1 MQLISTYIGDL
12 LLWQESIVVPNF
24 GGFVARQMPARFSE
38 KKDKLLPPYKQLLFH
53 THLNLSDGVFE
64 RYVANRAQLSLDAA
78 SSLIQNTVSDWQA
91 QLKNGERIE
100 IDRVGLLFLDEERK
114 LRFEQDRHHNLLLQ
128 SFGLGEV
135 QFDVKEEKP
144 VHVAQPEPVIH
155 VQVEK
160 TLAPEPAAII
170 IPIVGES
177 IEKLA
182 SEQDKVV
189 LAQDAVS
196 YSKSNKSIWL
206 KVAAAAVVL
215 PFLFYSFWVPL
226 TTDVLQTKKI
236 AVADFNPFH
245 QSPPAQYKSS
255 VISQESTTEEPIT
268 NLESIVEALPE
279 DVNSFNFNYD
289 DELVFAVK
297 LNRTAPQN
305 NTEEEVIIQASS
317 QVHTVH
323 LISGCFGLKE
333 NAENH
338 MNALRGQGLSPY
350 IVDVQGGLHRVAAA
364 GSNDSGQAAKLAAQ
378 LKEQGVD
385 TWTLK
390 K

>member
-64 RYVANRAQLSLDAA
+64 RYVANRAQLSLDDA

-91 QLKNGERIE
+91 ELKNGERIE
-100 IDRVGLLFLDEERK
+100 IERVGLLFLDEERK
-114 LRFEQDRHHNLLLQ
+114 IRFEQDRHHNLLLQ

-135 QFDVKEEKP
+135 VFDVEEEKP

-160 TLAPEPAAII
+160 TLAPEPAGII
-170 IPIVGES
+170 IPIVGAP
-177 IEKLA
+177 IEKLDTYQ
-182 SEQDKVV
+182 EKVV
-189 LAQDAVS
+189 FTQDALAEGNA
-196 YSKSNKSIWL
+196 NKSIWL

-236 AVADFNPFH
+236 AVSDFNPFH
-245 QSPPAQYKSS
+245 TSVQAKYRMSNLRSFPADETQM
-255 VISQESTTEEPIT
+255 T
-268 NLESIVEALPE
+268 NLESIVEALPNE
-279 DVNSFNFNYD
+279 VNSFNFTYD
-289 DELVFAVK
+289 EDLIFAVK
-297 LNRTAPQN
+297 LEKEIPE
-305 NTEEEVIIQASS
+305 NTSGEEKLLVNSTNDNS
-317 QVHTVH
+317 VH

-338 MNALRGQGLSPY
+338 MKTLRNIGLNPY
-350 IVDVQGGLHRVAAA
+350 IVDVQGGLHRVAAK
-364 GSNDSGQAAKLAAQ
+364 GTNDAASASKIAAE
-378 LKEQGVD
+378 LKEQGID

>member
-1 MQLISTYIGDL
+1 MHLISNYIGDL
-12 LLWQESIVVPNF
+12 LLRQDSVVVPDL
-24 GGFVARQMPARFSE
+24 GGFVARQMPARYSE
-38 KKDKLLPPYKQLLFH
+38 KRDKLLPPYKQLLFH
-53 THLNLSDGVFE
+53 AHLNLSDGVFE
-64 RYVANRAQLSLDAA
+64 RYVANRAQISVNDAT
-78 SSLIQNTVSDWQA
+78 SLIQSTVAEWQN
-91 QLKNGERIE
+91 QLKHGERIE
-100 IDRVGLLFLDEERK
+100 IERVGLLFLDEERK

-135 QFDVKEEKP
+135 QFDVEEEKT
-144 VHVAQPEPVIH
+144 VHIAQPVPVIQT
-155 VQVEK
+155 QVEK

-170 IPIVGES
+170 MPIVGEP
-177 IEKLA
+177 IERLDN
-182 SEQDKVV
+182 EQEKVV
-189 LAQDAVS
+189 ITQDAVS
-196 YSKSNKSIWL
+196 FGKSNKAIWL

-226 TTDVLQTKKI
+226 TTDVLQTKKV

-245 QSPPAQYKSS
+245 KVPPAQYRSILMTQDS
-255 VISQESTTEEPIT
+255 APDDQIT
-268 NLESIVEALPE
+268 NLESIVDALPA

-297 LNRTAPQN
+297 LNKEIPENKTQQDVQIPITN
-305 NTEEEVIIQASS
+305 
-317 QVHTVH
+317 QVNSVH

-338 MNALRGQGLSPY
+338 MKTLRGMGLNPY

-364 GSNDSGQAAKLAAQ
+364 GSNDSGQAAQLAAQ